1 MREQPSSIC
10 HASGHV
16 QKSSVALCL
25 TVQLSIPFRS
35 IKNITKT
42 KVLLWNAWTA
52 QAPIF
57 VWFDF
62 SMKLLSKGSDC
73 FYLGN
78 ILSDQHVQHEINSNF
93 WRKTRFMRCPEQ
105 LLQPAFL
112 GWKPHLRKGQVLPSF
127 NLLKI
132 LPSIL
137 PVDHRQNPISPCN
150 IIIV

>member
-1 MREQPSSIC
+1 MGEHPSSIC

-16 QKSSVALCL
+16 QKSSVSLCL
-25 TVQLSIPFRS
+25 TAQLSIPFRS

-62 SMKLLSKGSDC
+62 SIKLLSKGSDC
-73 FYLGN
+73 VYLGN
-78 ILSDQHVQHEINSNF
+78 ILSDQHVQHEINSSF
-93 WRKTRFMRCPEQ
+93 WRKTRFMHCSEQ
-105 LLQPAFL
+105 PLQPTFL

-127 NLLKI
+127 D
-132 LPSIL
+132 LP
-137 PVDHRQNPISPCN
+137 QNPPLNVPCRPQPELHLSM
-150 IIIV
+150 